1 MRMATMVVVL
11 VVVGPELTTHNSTHT
26 HSLTLTAADGRAI
39 VVVLVVAVVLVPRE
53 QQHSQAD
60 NTETGQKQDRKEQS
74 AATVAAVANDDD
86 EEERRGEERR
96 DDGGHGG
103 EETLARSLALSL
115 PPAFLSLP
123 FPLPLYGSSLCS
135 LRSSSSSFPWA
146 LEVVVVWLAGSLQQ
160 KCEGTE

>member
-1 MRMATMVVVL
+1 MVVVL

-39 VVVLVVAVVLVPRE
+39 VVVVLVVVVAVVLVPRE

-60 NTETGQKQDRKEQS
+60 NTETGQKGAECSYGGGGGQRRR
-74 AATVAAVANDDD
+74 
-86 EEERRGEERR
+86 RRGEERR
-96 DDGGHGG
+96 G
-103 EETLARSLALSL
+103 EARRRRTRRRGNSRALARSLSLSL

>member
-1 MRMATMVVVL
+1 MVVVL

-39 VVVLVVAVVLVPRE
+39 VVVVLVAVVLVPRE

-86 EEERRGEERR
+86 DEEERRGEERR

-115 PPAFLSLP
+115 SPSCLP
-123 FPLPLYGSSLCS
+123 FPSFPFATLWQQPLQPEN
-135 LRSSSSSFPWA
+135 SSSSFPWA